1 MDSTL
6 LTAGATVVA
15 AIITIG
21 IKITPRYTKRK
32 DRRERMDRYRIE
44 YERWLHEVKSLR
56 KRYREGERFDGSE
69 LKFPEAIDFENSG
82 ISIDRV
88 KNGALIL
95 GSMIGPLDQRST
107 VQWVLDFTE
116 YEDNSLKLLEGLTQG
131 DLDVTK
137 DSLLRFNECDFL
149 SSDFWPRLYFEDE
162 VKGFIVNPAGASDFS
177 MKVEREIDTYVSR
190 ALSRYV
196 AEKVDSGFLCKLET
210 LIRYKLLLE
219 SRYIFSFFATDVV
232 NWDPKRRTL
241 VDKYFLAQDGLYG
254 IFTEYVDSEYKKAV
268 SRFLKKGKM

>member
-1 MDSTL
+1 M
-6 LTAGATVVA
+6 AGFVGA
-15 AIITIG
+15 AATIG
-21 IKITPRYTKRK
+21 AVFLARALTSRYDLRK

-44 YERWLHEVKSLR
+44 YERWVREVKSLR
-56 KRYREGERFDGSE
+56 KRYRAGEEFDGSE
-69 LKFPEAIDFENSG
+69 LKFPEIIDFENSG

-95 GSMIGPLDQRST
+95 GSMIGPLDQHNT
-107 VQWVLDFTE
+107 ILWVLEFTDC
-116 YEDNSLKLLEGLTQG
+116 EDNSLKLLEGLTQG
-131 DLDVTK
+131 DLDTTK
-137 DSLLRFNECDFL
+137 DSLLKFDECDFL
-149 SSDFWPRLYFEDE
+149 SSDFWSRLYFEDE
-162 VKGFIVNPAGASDFS
+162 VKGFIVNPKGASDFS
-177 MKVEREIDTYVSR
+177 MKVEREIDAYVSR

-196 AEKVDSGFLCKLET
+196 VEKVDSGFLCKLET